1 MRIKLINPNTTARMT
16 EAMARCARQVA
27 APGTEVIAVNPTMGP
42 PSIEGYYDEALA
54 TPGLLAEVAAGE
66 RNGGDGYDGYVIA
79 CFGDPGLYAARE
91 LARGP
96 VIGIAEAA
104 MHAASVLAPG
114 FSVVTTLARTCGM
127 AWHLAERYGMKRFC
141 RNVRATDVAV
151 LDLDTP
157 GSAARRIIVDECR
170 RALVEDGSDAIVL
183 GCAGMAELCA
193 EIEDALG
200 APVIEGVTAA
210 VKWTEALVALRL
222 ATAKR
227 GDYARPLAKRYEGAL
242 ASFSPGG
249 AEGLPEPLDANA
261 DAAPASARQRA
272 QDSAQ
277 HAASGL
283 QGAESVRVNTVEA
296 GRFIHSV

>member
-1 MRIKLINPNTTARMT
+1 MRIKLINPNTTQRMT
-16 EAMARCARQVA
+16 EAMGRCAREVA

-66 RNGGDGYDGYVIA
+66 REGCDGYVIA

-151 LDLDTP
+151 LDLDKP
-157 GSAARRIIVDECR
+157 GSAARRIILDECR
-170 RALVEDGSDAIVL
+170 RALAEDGSDAIVL

-222 ATAKR
+222 STAKR
-227 GDYARPLAKRYEGAL
+227 GDYARPLAKRYDGAL
-242 ASFSPGG
+242 ASFSPTDADPNPRATRG
-249 AEGLPEPLDANA
+249 ATVNSAANA
-261 DAAPASARQRA
+261 PENAGTAD
-272 QDSAQ
+272 
-277 HAASGL
+277 L
-283 QGAESVRVNTVEA
+283 LRVNTTES
-296 GRFIHSV
+296 GPHIHSV

>member
-1 MRIKLINPNTTARMT
+1 MRIKLINPNTTQRMT
-16 EAMARCARQVA
+16 EAMGRCAREVA

-66 RNGGDGYDGYVIA
+66 REGCDGYVIA

-151 LDLDTP
+151 LDLDKP
-157 GSAARRIIVDECR
+157 GSAARRIILDECR
-170 RALVEDGSDAIVL
+170 RALAEDGSDAIVL

-210 VKWTEALVALRL
+210 VKWTEALVSLRL
-222 ATAKR
+222 STAKR
-227 GDYARPLAKRYEGAL
+227 GDYARPLAKRYDGAL
-242 ASFSPGG
+242 ASFSPVDADPNPRAPRGST
-249 AEGLPEPLDANA
+249 EVSSANA
-261 DAAPASARQRA
+261 PENAGTSD
-272 QDSAQ
+272 
-277 HAASGL
+277 L
-283 QGAESVRVNTVEA
+283 VRVNTTEP
-296 GRFIHSV
+296 GRHIHSV